1 MKIYFLRHTTLDIDD
16 DIFYGQTDVDVS
28 ANFLKEVS
36 VIKKKLKDE
45 GLDFKKTIVV
55 TSPLKRCKKLAK
67 KICDNFTVDP
77 RLKELNLGDWELKKI
92 SSIPKQHIKQWENNI
107 LDFQIPNG
115 ETNKKF
121 LDRLKRFLNDSKQ
134 INQDLLVVTHAGS
147 INGMISI
154 LTKEPFDKLVKNY
167 WEKIKHGSLTCIEVN
182 ENKVRINFLGR

>member
-77 RLKELNLGDWELKKI
+77 I
-92 SSIPKQHIKQWENNI
+92 I
-107 LDFQIPNG
+107 
-115 ETNKKF
+115 
-121 LDRLKRFLNDSKQ
+121 
-134 INQDLLVVTHAGS
+134 A
-147 INGMISI
+147 
-154 LTKEPFDKLVKNY
+154 Y
-167 WEKIKHGSLTCIEVN
+167 
-182 ENKVRINFLGR
+182 